1 MFDSLILFILCH
13 FKARSLVWLAQTRTI
28 SQQAG
33 TARFRY
39 LEENTAHGAVGRTP
53 VGCEVRIHPTWNQ
66 ASQSHPAWEVASA
79 WKTILGACSLNI
91 TRLDRTSVLA
101 KMNKPGSLCS
111 LGMVLFV
118 YLFIYFFFTFSS
130 HLNRRRIL
138 QNTVGWEM
146 PALLWLFAICIT
158 AYFGYH
164 NKVWSS
170 TENVN
175 FSDPFAKHRVIFP
188 DTDLLSWKCPY
199 LISIWSYTLGSKSK
213 VLSDVWNK

>member
-13 FKARSLVWLAQTRTI
+13 FRARSLVWLAQTGTI

-33 TARFRY
+33 TARFRC
-39 LEENTAHGAVGRTP
+39 LEENTAHGAVGRIP
-53 VGCEVRIHPTWNQ
+53 VGYEVWIHPTWNQ

-118 YLFIYFFFTFSS
+118 YLFISS
-130 HLNRRRIL
+130 SPLVLTSTEEGSCRIL
-138 QNTVGWEM
+138 WGERCPLYCGSLLFVLQHILATITKCDQVPKMLISVTPLQNIG
-146 PALLWLFAICIT
+146 LFSQILIFWA
-158 AYFGYH
+158 
-164 NKVWSS
+164 
-170 TENVN
+170 ENVHAW
-175 FSDPFAKHRVIFP
+175 SLSGVTLLEAKA
-188 DTDLLSWKCPY
+188 KCFQMFE
-199 LISIWSYTLGSKSK
+199 I
-213 VLSDVWNK
+213 NK